1 MNSKIIQIGDEL
13 GMEMMKR
20 VNKTSLSMEDL
31 EYNYKLG
38 LPIEIFCLKKMKTV
52 AFGRIEAYT
61 EHGVIVN
68 QTIYSNKDYRF
79 FGLTKNKIMF
89 HLQC

>member
-1 MNSKIIQIGDEL
+1 MQIGDEL
-13 GMEMMKR
+13 RMEFTKKL
-20 VNKTSLSMEDL
+20 NKTSLSMEDL

-38 LPIEIFCLKKMKTV
+38 LPIEIFCLKQLKTV
-52 AFGRIEAYT
+52 AFGRIEAFS

-68 QTIYSNKDYRF
+68 QTIYSNKDYLY

-89 HLQC
+89 HLQ